1 MREPPVQLLRVPGKS
16 TASPTS
22 NGPEPVLS
30 RGGRASSSCSG
41 TNKESSQAPNR
52 RDAPEPPWV
61 PVRVAKDIV
70 EKAYERTDEAQ
81 QKIQQ
86 QSDSSQSPD
95 TGPTGGITD
104 RPEGSTTIGDEERPS
119 ARPLRREE

>member
-1 MREPPVQLLRVPGKS
+1 
-16 TASPTS
+16 
-22 NGPEPVLS
+22 
-30 RGGRASSSCSG
+30 
-41 TNKESSQAPNR
+41 
-52 RDAPEPPWV
+52 
-61 PVRVAKDIV
+61 VAKDIV

-104 RPEGSTTIGDEERPS
+104 RPEGSNAIGDEERPS